1 MVVSGFE
8 YVQARLQAR
17 YAWRPTEAVWTQ
29 LDAAQGFQAYLEGAR
44 TTVLKPWVENLS
56 AGSDVHDVE
65 HSVRGTLYTTIHTVA
80 RWVPEAWSPAVI
92 WLHWLAYLPALQ
104 YLLDGGRVL
113 AWMQEGHGLR
123 SYLEDSPKAR
133 KEAMVAAGG
142 SPLVAAWESRQG
154 LLTGWLDAWRAS
166 WPRDTTDHLAALQA
180 LAELMAAHLRH
191 FSVESPDGA
200 WSSRC
205 FLSQGLQRAFRRHAL
220 APASVFAYLALLAL
234 DLERLRAGLVRRV
247 LFP

>member
-1 MVVSGFE
+1 MGFE

-80 RWVPEAWSPAVI
+80 RWVPDAWSPAVI

-104 YLLDGGRVL
+104 YLLEGRRVL
-113 AWMQEGHGLR
+113 AWMTEGHRLR
-123 SYLEDSPKAR
+123 PYLEDSPEAR
-133 KEAMVAAGG
+133 KAAMIAAGG
-142 SPLVAAWESRQG
+142 SPLVDGWETRQD
-154 LLTGWLDAWRAS
+154 LLGGWLDAWRAS
-166 WPRDTTDHLAALQA
+166 WPRDRADHLAALQA
-180 LAELMAAHLRH
+180 LAALMVAQVRR
-191 FSVESPDGA
+191 FSVESPDAA
-200 WSSRC
+200 WSSRRS
-205 FLSQGLQRAFRRHAL
+205 LSQSLQRVFRRHAL
-220 APASVFAYLALLAL
+220 APASVFAYLGLLAL

>member
-1 MVVSGFE
+1 MQVSGFE

-80 RWVPEAWSPAVI
+80 RWVPDAWFPAVI

-113 AWMQEGHGLR
+113 AWMQEGHRLR
-123 SYLEDSPKAR
+123 PFLEDSPEAR
-133 KEAMVAAGG
+133 KAAMIAAGG
-142 SPLVAAWESRQG
+142 SPLVDGWEVRQD
-154 LLTGWLDAWRAS
+154 LLGGWLDAWRAS
-166 WPRDTTDHLAALQA
+166 WPRDCADHLAALQA
-180 LAELMAAHLRH
+180 LAELMVAHVRH
-191 FSVESPDGA
+191 FSLESPDGA
-200 WSSRC
+200 RSARRS
-205 FLSQGLQRAFRRHAL
+205 LSPRLERAFRRHAL

-247 LFP
+247 LFA